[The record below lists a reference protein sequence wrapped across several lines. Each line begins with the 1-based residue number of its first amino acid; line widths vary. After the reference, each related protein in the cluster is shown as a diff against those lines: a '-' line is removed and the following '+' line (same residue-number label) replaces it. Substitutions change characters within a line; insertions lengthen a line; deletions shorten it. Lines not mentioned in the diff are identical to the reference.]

1 MEEEGGWE
9 RFANNV
15 LTGWK
20 ERRFVAN
27 PEKLLFKPP
36 IVKTQARTDKSR
48 RNAQ

>member
-1 MEEEGGWE
+1 MEEDGGWE

-20 ERRFVAN
+20 ERRHMAN

-36 IVKTQARTDKSR
+36 LIKKQPRIDKSR